1 VTPPTGQN
9 FYDPRSRASTLTES
23 SPPLQPVQ
31 KDIRIPQHYLTPP
44 AEGQPSPAALALSQ
58 SLPVSRRNSSTEQG
72 TRVGQ
77 DLSVI
82 YENAPA
88 KYGPPADLT
97 DHSAVHGSDH
107 RKSSGTLSGTWS
119 SASGDATYVGS
130 TKGYDDVVEQRSDSM
145 PSKNVFG
152 MLKTQDGQFPFLSSL
167 LDRVW
172 RPIVNPPIS
181 NWQNPLSQQMPLSS
195 RGPVRHSSTPSW
207 PSAPP
212 LVARNHAT
220 RSSYPDQLD
229 SRGLSLEI
237 EYRAVSERTSANHS
251 PHPSMQRTP
260 PKGHSP
266 GRFDMNA
273 LDMHLHAFPAHED
286 DFPPRSHSAYYG
298 ASNPANPYIAGSTY
312 IPPPSDYPAQ
322 APYYGS
328 GSRGHHA
335 YDQGYPARHID
346 SAHESTYEY
355 RSQPYYN
362 RDQHQPRS
370 GGGGGRHKRY
380 GSSDYERLILSK
392 SRIQDFATK
401 IPDLCRDQN
410 GCRHLQSELSTRDED
425 TIEVIYAG
433 AKPFFADLMSDPFG
447 NYLCQKLLE
456 TCNDAQRTELVKII
470 APTIVSI
477 SLNQHG
483 TRAVQ
488 KLLDHLTLPEQV
500 RCCVRRL

>member
-1 VTPPTGQN
+1 MTPPTGQT

-23 SPPLQPVQ
+23 SPPLQPIQ
-31 KDIRIPQHYLTPP
+31 KDIRVPQHYLTPP
-44 AEGQPSPAALALSQ
+44 AEGQSSPAALALSQ
-58 SLPVSRRNSSTEQG
+58 SLPVSRRNSNTDQG
-72 TRVGQ
+72 ARVGQ
-77 DLSVI
+77 DLSII

-88 KYGPPADLT
+88 KYGPPIDLT
-97 DHSAVHGSDH
+97 DDSAIHGSDH

-119 SASGDATYVGS
+119 NASGDATYVGS
-130 TKGYDDVVEQRSDSM
+130 TKGYDDVVEQRSDPI

-167 LDRVW
+167 LDTVCT
-172 RPIVNPPIS
+172 PLLHASIS
-181 NWQNPLSQQMPLSS
+181 NYQNSGQQMPLSS
-195 RGPVRHSSTPSW
+195 RGVARHSSTPSW

-220 RSSYPDQLD
+220 RSSYPEQLD
-229 SRGLSLEI
+229 SRGVSLEV
-237 EYRAVSERTSANHS
+237 EYRAVSERTSANPS

-273 LDMHLHAFPAHED
+273 PDMLPHGFPAHEE

-298 ASNPANPYIAGSTY
+298 ASNPINPYVPGGGY
-312 IPPPSDYPAQ
+312 IPPPDYLAQ
-322 APYYGS
+322 APYYAS

-335 YDQGYPARHID
+335 YDQGYPPRHID
-346 SAHESTYEY
+346 SAHEGAYDY

-362 RDQHQPRS
+362 RDQHQPRG

-380 GSSDYERLILSK
+380 GSNDYERLILSK

-410 GCRHLQSELSTRDED
+410 GCRHLQSELNTRDED
-425 TIEVIYAG
+425 TIEIIYTG
-433 AKPFFADLMSDPFG
+433 AKPYFADLMSDPFG

-456 TCNDAQRTELVKII
+456 TCNDVQRTELVKII

-500 RCCVRRL
+500 RLYVWRL